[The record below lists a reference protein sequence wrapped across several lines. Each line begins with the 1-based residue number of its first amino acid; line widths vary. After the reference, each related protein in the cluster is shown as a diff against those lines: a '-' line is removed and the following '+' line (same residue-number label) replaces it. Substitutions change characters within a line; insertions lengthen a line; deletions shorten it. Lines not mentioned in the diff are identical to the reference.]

1 MKPTRVSLL
10 LCVLFSSAVFAAEPV
25 VLKLGSLAPRESP
38 WGTVLRVWQK
48 AVKEKTKGEVTI
60 EIFWNAT
67 QGDEAAQMSKVKTGQ
82 LDGAIVSAVGLSS
95 IDPNVNVL
103 QVPGLFPD
111 WATLDKVRLALTPR
125 FEKTFHDANMEL
137 IGWGDIG
144 LDRFISQGYGAQKP
158 SDLKGK
164 RGWVWREDPL
174 LPPVF
179 QLTGTVMVPT
189 ALPEVL
195 PELSTGNVNVLVV
208 SALAAEQLQWASR
221 LDHISSAVVAPNIG
235 GIVISK
241 AGLERLP
248 PGAKEIVIES
258 GRLASKALTDR
269 IRGEDAKA
277 FERLQKRMTVVQPNA
292 EDLAAW
298 KTLFAAAR
306 VQLGKGT
313 FSPKLLEEVE
323 QLAK

>member
-1 MKPTRVSLL
+1 MITRWLSLLCLVSL
-10 LCVLFSSAVFAAEPV
+10 VGAAEPV

-38 WGTVLRVWQK
+38 WGSVLRVWQK
-48 AVKEKTKGEVTI
+48 AVKDKTKGEVTI

-67 QGDEAAQMSKVKTGQ
+67 QGDEAAQMSKLKTGQ
-82 LDGAIVSAVGLSS
+82 LDGAIVSAVGLSV

-111 WATLDKVRLALTPR
+111 WPTLDRVRTALTPR
-125 FEKTFHDANMEL
+125 FEKSFHEAGMEL
-137 IGWGDIG
+137 VGWGDIG
-144 LDRFISQGYGAQKP
+144 LDRFISQGYGVQKP
-158 SDLKGK
+158 EDLKGK

-174 LPPVF
+174 LPPMF
-179 QLTGTVMVPT
+179 QLTGAVMVPT

-221 LDHISSAVVAPNIG
+221 LDHISRAVVAPNIG
-235 GIVISK
+235 GIVMAK
-241 AGLERLP
+241 ASLEKVPAAAREVVLDT
-248 PGAKEIVIES
+248 
-258 GRLASKALTDR
+258 GRLAAKALTDR

-277 FERLQKRMTVVQPNA
+277 FERLEKRMTVVQPTAA
-292 EDLAAW
+292 ELVAW
-298 KTLFAAAR
+298 TKLFAATR

-313 FSPKLLEEVE
+313 FAPKFLEEVE